1 MAQRSPYNDRYKTDQ
16 KGKTRRSASAA
27 KPKRALADV
36 TPAQAAKASQKKP
49 SLWTRAKNAGSS
61 GQAARQEALRIES
74 TPRMKRLRRIWWWLW
89 GGALLVAVIIL
100 AMQQMKVGSPAVV
113 AGAWVVW
120 LAAMGGA
127 FFLEFGP
134 IRNERVLVATA
145 ANNAGKGSKA
155 EKMTKPGKS
164 AKPTSADAP
173 ESDDSKASSQDGA
186 E

>member
-16 KGKTRRSASAA
+16 KGKTRKSASAA

-36 TPAQAAKASQKKP
+36 TPSQAAKASRKKQ
-49 SLWTRAKNAGSS
+49 SLWSRAKNAGSS
-61 GQAARQEALRIES
+61 GQAARQEAIRIDS

-89 GGALLVAVIIL
+89 GGALGVAVIIL
-100 AMQQMKVGSPAVV
+100 AMQQLKIGSPALVG
-113 AGAWVVW
+113 GAWVVW

-134 IRNERVLVATA
+134 IRTERVLAAAAASTA
-145 ANNAGKGSKA
+145 AKPSKSEKA
-155 EKMTKPGKS
+155 EKPTKGVD
-164 AKPTSADAP
+164 ADASG
-173 ESDDSKASSQDGA
+173 SDGTEPPSQDGA